1 MESSFHPARILFEL
15 NPGEPM
21 QDGYAPLTVGNRDG
35 HPMGAP
41 TRGRVA
47 TGIREHQGEHELTQG
62 SHQGRIA
69 VTRVDA
75 KGLAAGEAT
84 LLS

>member
-1 MESSFHPARILFEL
+1 MESSLHPARILFEL

-21 QDGYAPLTVGNRDG
+21 R
-35 HPMGAP
+35 P

-47 TGIREHQGEHELTQG
+47 AGIREHQGEHELTQG
-62 SHQGRIA
+62 PHQGLIA
-69 VTRVDA
+69 VTRIDA
-75 KGLAAGEAT
+75 KGLGAGDAT